1 MKENLLLKIALIC
14 SIAGIVLLFFISNS
28 IKLEEREISTLK
40 PDEDVL
46 VKGRIE
52 KIFEKEDFMI
62 ITLSREETVDVV
74 LFNAD
79 LVDLQQGYIVEVKG
93 ETKEYKDR
101 IEIIGDE
108 VRVVG

>member
-1 MKENLLLKIALIC
+1 MLKIALIC